1 MSLEEGVSALH
12 VAGRHARRLRGLRQR
27 RLELDETT
35 VLVTLLRVGRP
46 EVTARQRAERRRAGA
61 AAARHLLVRLL
72 VVIAV
77 YTPRTRDTSQC
88 TLTRNKHAVKMS

>member
-1 MSLEEGVSALH
+1 MTSLAQPEAMEHSSHVHAPLSLEEGVGALH

-46 EVTARQRAERRRAGA
+46 EVTA
-61 AAARHLLVRLL
+61 
-72 VVIAV
+72 
-77 YTPRTRDTSQC
+77 
-88 TLTRNKHAVKMS
+88 